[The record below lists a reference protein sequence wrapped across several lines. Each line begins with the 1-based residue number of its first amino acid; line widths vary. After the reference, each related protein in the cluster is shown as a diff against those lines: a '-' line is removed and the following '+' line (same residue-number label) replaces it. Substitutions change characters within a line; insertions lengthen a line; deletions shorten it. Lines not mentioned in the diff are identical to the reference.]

1 MNNFRFV
8 IVGSGNISNT
18 YCNAI
23 DKLEAIDIVGVV
35 SRSGNKPKALEPR
48 DDVEVAP
55 TISQITKDF
64 DAVILCTP
72 NGYHHK
78 GAIEAADLGKHVLT
92 EKVLDISMD
101 AMDTIINSCKENG
114 VRLGVAYQRRMS
126 PDNQIIKK
134 MIESGQL
141 GKISSVDL
149 RVKNYR
155 DQAYYD
161 SSPYRGTWEID
172 GGGCFI
178 QQAAHY
184 IDLYSWFFGIPNQVI
199 SALGTFTHDIEV
211 EDHGAVLLRHEDG
224 KIGTIIASTATKPGF
239 DARFEI
245 HSDKGTVI
253 LENDIITQWSIDG
266 LSNPS
271 KSQSMEIHSG
281 ASSASVS
288 DTSGHE
294 AIITDFVNAVRER
307 REPVVS
313 GNAARL
319 ATELILKIYNNT
331 IEKKCN

>member
-126 PDNQIIKK
+126 PDNQIIK
-134 MIESGQL
+134 
-141 GKISSVDL
+141 
-149 RVKNYR
+149 
-155 DQAYYD
+155 
-161 SSPYRGTWEID
+161 
-172 GGGCFI
+172 
-178 QQAAHY
+178 
-184 IDLYSWFFGIPNQVI
+184 
-199 SALGTFTHDIEV
+199 
-211 EDHGAVLLRHEDG
+211 
-224 KIGTIIASTATKPGF
+224 
-239 DARFEI
+239 
-245 HSDKGTVI
+245 
-253 LENDIITQWSIDG
+253 
-266 LSNPS
+266 
-271 KSQSMEIHSG
+271 
-281 ASSASVS
+281 
-288 DTSGHE
+288 
-294 AIITDFVNAVRER
+294 
-307 REPVVS
+307 
-313 GNAARL
+313 
-319 ATELILKIYNNT
+319 
-331 IEKKCN
+331 